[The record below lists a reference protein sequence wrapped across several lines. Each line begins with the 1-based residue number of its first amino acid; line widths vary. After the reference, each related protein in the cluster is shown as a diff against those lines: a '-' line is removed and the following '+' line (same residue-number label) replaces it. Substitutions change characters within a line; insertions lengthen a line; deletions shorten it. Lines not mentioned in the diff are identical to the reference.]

1 MMRAQE
7 WTTNE
12 HGVRCRRV
20 YVLYLD
26 GEELGAVYGM
36 DAATAIRSGAETL
49 YGAQVSICEYLQPE
63 TLAGF
68 TNESLGAV
76 PEL

>member
-20 YVLYLD
+20 YVLYID
-26 GEELGAVYGM
+26 GEEVGAVYSM
-36 DAATAIRSGAETL
+36 HAATALLSGAETL
-49 YGAQVSICEYLQPE
+49 YGAQVDICEYLQPE
-63 TLAGF
+63 RLAVF
-68 TNESLGAV
+68 TNEALGAV
-76 PEL
+76 